1 MTTTL
6 SLLSSTLLAFA
17 TGTAS
22 ALLPVINAEVY
33 AVAVAGRSQPG
44 LALVLVVCLAM
55 GQTLGK
61 LLLFETARRG
71 GGRLGRWVAS
81 RQTERGKRRTGRW
94 SPQIKKALGS
104 RRTGHPLVLVSA
116 ALGLPPLAAIS
127 LAAGASGQR
136 RWEFGALCLLG
147 RTARFAV
154 LTLPAAYAL
163 S

>member
-1 MTTTL
+1 VSWL
-6 SLLSSTLLAFA
+6 GSILLAVA
-17 TGTAS
+17 TGTGS
-22 ALLPVINAEVY
+22 ALLPVVNAEVY
-33 AVAVAGRSQPG
+33 AVAAAGRSRPG
-44 LALVLVVCLAM
+44 LAVALVVCLAA

-71 GGRLGRWVAS
+71 GGRLGRWAA
-81 RQTERGKRRTGRW
+81 RRETERGGRRSGRW
-94 SPQIKKALGS
+94 SRRITEALRS
-104 RRTGHPLVLVSA
+104 RRTGNPLVLLSA
-116 ALGLPPLAAIS
+116 GLGLPPLAAVS

-154 LTLPAAYAL
+154 LALPAAYAL